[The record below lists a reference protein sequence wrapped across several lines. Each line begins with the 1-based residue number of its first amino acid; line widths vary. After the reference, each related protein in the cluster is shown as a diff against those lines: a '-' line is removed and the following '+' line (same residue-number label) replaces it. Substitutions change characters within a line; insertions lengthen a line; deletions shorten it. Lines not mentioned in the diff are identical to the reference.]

1 MAERPAQPPPP
12 SSDIDAHPDADAECP
27 RERYGILA
35 VARHS
40 KRDGRGLMLFTDVAD
55 EPT

>member
-40 KRDGRGLMLFTDVAD
+40 KHDGRGLMLFTDVAD
-55 EPT
+55 EPA